1 MQSNIGIVLEQQG
14 QLEGAEQMYTES
26 LQINL
31 KVFGEDSLNVADA
44 QKDIADVRKA
54 QGRYD
59 EAVKVYTDV
68 LQIQERVLG
77 HNHPV
82 VADTKVLQIM
92 HDLHFFLYVIACV
105 ASGKHQFRLDGPG
118 QA

>member
-1 MQSNIGIVLEQQG
+1 MYKNQ
-14 QLEGAEQMYTES
+14 AKYTEA
-26 LQINL
+26 LLMHHEVL
-31 KVFGEDSLNVADA
+31 KIRLKTFGPE
-44 QKDIADVRKA
+44 
-54 QGRYD
+54 
-59 EAVKVYTDV
+59 
-68 LQIQERVLG
+68 
-77 HNHPV
+77 HPV

>member
-14 QLEGAEQMYTES
+14 QLEDAEQMYTES

-31 KVFGEDSLNVADA
+31 KVFGGDSLNVADV
-44 QKDIADVRKA
+44 QKNIADVREA

-59 EAVKVYTDV
+59 EAVKIYTDV

-77 HNHPV
+77 RNHPD
-82 VADTKVLQIM
+82 VAKTYNK
-92 HDLHFFLYVIACV
+92 
-105 ASGKHQFRLDGPG
+105 
-118 QA
+118 

>member
-1 MQSNIGIVLEQQG
+1 MVLEQQG
-14 QLEGAEQMYTES
+14 QLEDAEQMYTES

-31 KVFGEDSLNVADA
+31 KVFGEDSLNVADV
-44 QKDIADVRKA
+44 QKNIADVRAA

-77 HNHPV
+77 RNHPDV
-82 VADTKVLQIM
+82 WPAHTITSARCTATKRSI
-92 HDLHFFLYVIACV
+92 
-105 ASGKHQFRLDGPG
+105 
-118 QA
+118 